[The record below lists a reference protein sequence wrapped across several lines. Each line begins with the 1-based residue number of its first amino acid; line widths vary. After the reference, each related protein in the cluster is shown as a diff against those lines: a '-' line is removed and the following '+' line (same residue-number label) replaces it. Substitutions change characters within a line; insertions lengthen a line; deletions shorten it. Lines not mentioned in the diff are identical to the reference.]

1 MARIE
6 GKTTVV
12 LGAGVGGLVT
22 ANELA
27 RRLGRQHR
35 VILIDKGA
43 EYLYTPS
50 LLWVM
55 VGLRQPRQI
64 TKELRRMVRP
74 GVDLVQ
80 SEVVEVDPEHRQ
92 VKTEAGAMG
101 YDYLV
106 VALGADTAPGNMP
119 GLEEPAHNFY
129 DLEGA
134 ANLGRALAH
143 FDRGTAVVAVSSLPY
158 KCPAAPYEAALLL
171 DDDLR
176 RKGVRGKVDIQ
187 VYAPE
192 PQPMPVAGAA
202 VGNAVKGMLTQQGIS
217 YHPGVQVVSM
227 DAQRKELV
235 FKDGSTATFDL
246 LAAVP
251 PHRPPRVVKESA
263 LANEAGWIPV
273 DRRTLRTR
281 FENVYAIGDV
291 AAVSLPNGK
300 LLPKAGVFA
309 HAQGL
314 AVAGTI
320 VGQIVGAPGREFDG
334 VGFCWVSM
342 ARGRAGFASG
352 AFYAEPEPAMK
363 LQKPGWLW
371 NAGKLLFERYWM
383 GEGLNRKAAELGLL
397 LGSRLL
403 GIPAAL

>member
-1 MARIE
+1 
-6 GKTTVV
+6 
-12 LGAGVGGLVT
+12 
-22 ANELA
+22 
-27 RRLGRQHR
+27 
-35 VILIDKGA
+35 
-43 EYLYTPS
+43 
-50 LLWVM
+50 
-55 VGLRQPRQI
+55 
-64 TKELRRMVRP
+64 MVRP

-80 SEVVEVDPEHRQ
+80 SEVLEVDAERQ
-92 VKTEAGAMG
+92 QVRTGNGAMG

-106 VALGADTAPGNMP
+106 VALGADTAPGSMP
-119 GLEEPAHNFY
+119 GFEEAAHNFY

-134 ANLGRALAH
+134 ASLAKDLARFDGGRAI
-143 FDRGTAVVAVSSLPY
+143 VAVSSLPY

-171 DDDLR
+171 DDALR
-176 RKGVRGKVDIQ
+176 RKMVRSKVNIQ
-187 VYAPE
+187 VFTPE
-192 PQPMPVAGAA
+192 LQPMPVAGPA
-202 VGNAVKGMLTQQGIS
+202 VGNAVKGMLTRQGIS

-227 DAQRKELV
+227 DGQRKELV
-235 FKDGSTATFDL
+235 FKDGSRAGFDL

-291 AAVSLPNGK
+291 AAITLPNGK
-300 LLPKAGVFA
+300 LLPRAGVFA
-309 HAQGL
+309 HAQ
-314 AVAGTI
+314 AITVAGTI
-320 VGQIVGAPGREFDG
+320 AGQILGAPEREFDG

-371 NAGKLLFERYWM
+371 SAGKLLFERYWM

-403 GIPAAL
+403 GIPVAL